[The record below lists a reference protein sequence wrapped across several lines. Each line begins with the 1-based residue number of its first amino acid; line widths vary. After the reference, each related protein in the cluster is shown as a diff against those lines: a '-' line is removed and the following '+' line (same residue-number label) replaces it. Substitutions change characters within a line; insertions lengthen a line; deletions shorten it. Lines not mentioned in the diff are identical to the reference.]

1 MILTTFIILILM
13 GCFINGHH
21 RGLLTMTLMLGTYIV
36 AWIVARQGA
45 QLIGGWL
52 KSLLPSIGTPATFSE
67 SLLANVN
74 SNLFFYN
81 GIAFMIIFTIVS
93 ILCHWGIRQLNWIK
107 RIPVVGTVDKIE
119 GGLISF
125 LIGYLIIYVVL
136 LIMQLFPAGWWQ
148 MQIANSELARFMINQ
163 TPGIAH
169 LVIDTLVQG
178 G

>member
-13 GCFINGHH
+13 GCFINGHR

-45 QLIGGWL
+45 QLIGSWL
-52 KSLLPSIGTPATFSE
+52 KLLLPSIGTPATFSE

-74 SNLFFYN
+74 SNLF
-81 GIAFMIIFTIVS
+81 
-93 ILCHWGIRQLNWIK
+93 
-107 RIPVVGTVDKIE
+107 
-119 GGLISF
+119 
-125 LIGYLIIYVVL
+125 VVL

>member
-13 GCFINGHH
+13 GCFINGHR

-107 RIPVVGTVDKIE
+107 RIPVVGT
-119 GGLISF
+119 
-125 LIGYLIIYVVL
+125 
-136 LIMQLFPAGWWQ
+136 GWWQ